1 MYPYY
6 NNIYRKCDLLM
17 EYIEEF
23 DKLKTKV
30 LKYILFKKRTENEV
44 RQKFKSDE
52 GELLNDVIDELKDLG
67 YIDDKKYIERA
78 VKEFMNLRNL
88 SIKELE
94 YKLISKGIKKD
105 LIDNYIYDNREM
117 LLEYEMKSARNI
129 IIKRINSQ
137 EKEDVLNYLRK
148 KRYMEDSLKL
158 VMQEIE
164 E

>member
-1 MYPYY
+1 
-6 NNIYRKCDLLM
+6 M

-52 GELLNDVIDELKDLG
+52 GEMLNDVIDELKELG
-67 YIDDKKYIERA
+67 YIDDEIYIEKA
-78 VKEFMNLRNL
+78 VREYMNLKNL

-105 LIDNYIYDNREM
+105 LIDNYIYTNREM
-117 LLEYEMKSARNI
+117 LLEYEMKSAKNI
-129 IIKRINSQ
+129 IIKKISSQ
-137 EKEDVLNYLRK
+137 DKEDILNYLRK
-148 KRYMEDSLKL
+148 KRYMEDSLKV

>member
-1 MYPYY
+1 
-6 NNIYRKCDLLM
+6 M

-44 RQKFKSDE
+44 RQKFKADE
-52 GELLNDVIDELKDLG
+52 GELLNDVIDELKDLN
-67 YIDDKKYIERA
+67 YIDDNKYIERS
-78 VKEFMNLRNL
+78 VKEYMNLRNL

-105 LIDNYIYDNREM
+105 LIDNYIYNNREM
-117 LLEYEMKSARNI
+117 LLEYEMRSARNI
-129 IIKRINSQ
+129 IIKKINSQ

-148 KRYMEDSLKL
+148 KRYMEESLKV